1 MEIKKTP
8 QADLERQRTTGF
20 LLGLVL
26 VLACCYVALEW
37 NFQPSEDVVDPIDLS
52 QLMHETELVPMTNEE
67 TAPLAEQVAATE
79 PSEQLRV
86 VDEAEAWEEE
96 APLSTPADDEV
107 PAEEPADDKPL
118 AALDVNPD
126 NPLNFHVAEDLPQF
140 PGGAVEF
147 MKWLTQ
153 HLRYPSK
160 AQQTRLQ
167 GQVLAVFYVETDGS
181 ITGVKV
187 TQSLSAECDRE
198 VVRVLG
204 MMPPWKP
211 GIRHDRPCRTK
222 VQIPVVFK
230 L

>member
-187 TQSLSAECDRE
+187 TQSAS
-198 VVRVLG
+198 
-204 MMPPWKP
+204 
-211 GIRHDRPCRTK
+211 HS
-222 VQIPVVFK
+222 
-230 L
+230 

>member
-1 MEIKKTP
+1 MEMKKTP

-37 NFQPSEDVVDPIDLS
+37 NFQPAEDVVDAMDLS

-67 TAPLAEQVAATE
+67 TAPLAEKAEAPET
-79 PSEQLRV
+79 SEQLRV
-86 VDEAEAWEEE
+86 VDEAEAVEEE
-96 APLSTPADDEV
+96 TPLNTPAEDEV
-107 PAEEPADDKPL
+107 PAKEPVDDKPL

-160 AQQTRLQ
+160 AQKARLQ
-167 GQVLAVFYVETDGS
+167 GQVMAVFYVETDGS

-187 TQSLSAECDRE
+187 TRSLSEECDRE
-198 VVRVLG
+198 VLRVLG
-204 MMPPWKP
+204 MMPHWQP